1 MYQKLIL
8 KIIYLNQFYSLS
20 FTYGAILKGCP
31 HIREGGGGV
40 RGVRQKWTNADRG
53 RGWSNRNTH
62 VCTCSIR
69 MISFFYPS
77 VWIVHKLQCFKECQ
91 PCVRTDRERGEWSTK
106 CGQAGTGGG
115 GVPKIPKF
123 VRTSF
128 MNGPYWEDWY
138 TKFFKQN

>member
-1 MYQKLIL
+1 MSVYKIFILLVFQREYAKSNVMISFRILSSFDYIVFMLLLKL
-8 KIIYLNQFYSLS
+8 
-20 FTYGAILKGCP
+20 P
-31 HIREGGGGV
+31 
-40 RGVRQKWTNADRG
+40 
-53 RGWSNRNTH
+53 NRNTH
-62 VCTCSIR
+62 VCTSSIR